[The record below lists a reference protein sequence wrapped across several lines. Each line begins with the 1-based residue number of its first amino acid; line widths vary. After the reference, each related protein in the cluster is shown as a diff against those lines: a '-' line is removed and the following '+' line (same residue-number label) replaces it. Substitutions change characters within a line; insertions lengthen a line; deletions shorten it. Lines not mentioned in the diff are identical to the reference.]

1 MSDKAIVS
9 AGPMKTSVCA
19 VSISV
24 CMATFNGEAYVSQQV
39 VSILEQL
46 QPTDELIVVDDCSTD
61 RTLEV
66 IRQIGDPR
74 ISIHVNDSNQ
84 REVRSFGRAISL
96 ALNDIVFLSDQDDV
110 WMAGRVRL
118 MTQRLIESGSD
129 VLCSNFTWTDAAGK
143 ALDVKFDGVS
153 AAHSARRLRNI
164 VDIFIGKTNYFG
176 CAMAFRRTFVPVIV
190 PIPAFVESHDLWI
203 ALASNL
209 ARSNVHMDENTLLKR
224 QHGKNATSTVSKR
237 PLLRKLW
244 SRAIFGLSLVAL
256 MVRLQRFPSRKHS
269 VNRGIALS

>member
-1 MSDKAIVS
+1 
-9 AGPMKTSVCA
+9 MKTSVCA